1 MWSGAAAAAAGS
13 LVRRPGGQRPGT
25 GVGAEPAVA
34 HAGQGDAG
42 GARAEG
48 GEHGVQPGHPLRQQD
63 ELPAAAAG
71 HQQEPPAQELRPRR
85 RGERQQQLRHQ
96 QVRTHACAET
106 RSRVLFSSL
115 LTQHKTCSHIYMYLP
130 VY

>member
-1 MWSGAAAAAAGS
+1 MINHSRTSFDSFSGAAGRVRQWEENQRLGAGI
-13 LVRRPGGQRPGT
+13 R
-25 GVGAEPAVA
+25 AEPAVA
-34 HAGQGDAG
+34 DPQQGHAG

-71 HQQEPPAQELRPRR
+71 HQQEPPAEELRPRR

-96 QVRTHACAET
+96 QVRNSC
-106 RSRVLFSSL
+106 
-115 LTQHKTCSHIYMYLP
+115 QPCW
-130 VY
+130 